1 MEEKEIDGAELLTL
15 LAAVLLP
22 PLGVFLKA
30 GLTSHFWINI
40 LLTIFGFY
48 FLGLIHALYV
58 VLKKWYEKNTINID
72 VLGS

>member
-22 PLGVFLKA
+22 PLGVFLKV

-40 LLTIFGFY
+40 LLTVFGLY

-58 VLKKWYEKNTINID
+58 VFKK
-72 VLGS
+72 